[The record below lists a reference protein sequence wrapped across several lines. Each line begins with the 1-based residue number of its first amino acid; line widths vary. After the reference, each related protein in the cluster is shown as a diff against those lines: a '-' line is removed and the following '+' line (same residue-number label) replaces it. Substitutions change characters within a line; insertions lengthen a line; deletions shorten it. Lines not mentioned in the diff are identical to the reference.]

1 MRTSSLLV
9 VAAFAVTI
17 SPLESEKPAGNSGE
31 PDVARYESVLE
42 KYVRDDGRVNY
53 AGIGSHP
60 TDLSAFVAQIATVSP
75 DSAPGLFKSREAQ
88 LAYWLNAYNALV
100 LQSFAADY
108 PQKRERLTGLVGRA
122 SFFYRQ
128 KHKVGGKERTL
139 GDMEDNAIRKQFRE
153 PRIHFA
159 LVCASAS
166 CPWLSRTAYTAEN
179 MDSHLESDA
188 NGYFAQAR
196 NFHLDENK
204 REVILPRILE
214 WFKDDFGGTPEKVLG
229 FVGKYRKDEASK
241 LTQGV
246 WRIKYFDYDWS
257 PNDFRP

>member
-1 MRTSSLLV
+1 MRTSSLLYL
-9 VAAFAVTI
+9 AAFSIVVSQLGA
-17 SPLESEKPAGNSGE
+17 EKLAGNAG
-31 PDVARYESVLE
+31 PLDVARYESVLE

-53 AGIGSHP
+53 DGIRNHP

-75 DSAPGLFKSREAQ
+75 DSAPGLFKNREAQ

-108 PQKRERLTGLVGRA
+108 PKKRDRLTGLVGRA
-122 SFFYRQ
+122 SFFYRL
-128 KHKVGGKERTL
+128 KHKVGGKDRSL
-139 GDMEDNAIRKQFRE
+139 GDMEDNSIRKPFRE

-179 MDSHLESDA
+179 LDSHLEVDA
-188 NGYFAQAR
+188 NRYFAQAR
-196 NFHLDENK
+196 NFHMDENK
-204 REVILPRILE
+204 REVTLPSILE
-214 WFKDDFGGTPEKVLG
+214 WFKDDFGGTPEKVLA
-229 FVGKYRKDEASK
+229 FVAKYRKEESAK
-241 LTQGV
+241 LTKGA

>member
-1 MRTSSLLV
+1 MV
-9 VAAFAVTI
+9 
-17 SPLESEKPAGNSGE
+17 GE
-31 PDVARYESVLE
+31 VP
-42 KYVRDDGRVNY
+42 VRDDGRVNY

-128 KHKVGGKERTL
+128 KHKVGGKDRTL

-204 REVILPRILE
+204 REVTLPRILE